1 MKLNLIP
8 TSVKGAKKS
17 QFAWVGALAI
27 AALGVAGMVG
37 LTLMSSQALSE
48 AKQREADLRPQVE
61 RAVTISNQA
70 DEVIS
75 QAQGII
81 RNSALSA
88 ALVKH
93 NTVYPDL
100 YDQVLPYIPRF
111 FRLTSISA
119 SPSDAATATIT
130 MQGVLDSYQD
140 YANLMIALMRIQ
152 GASAVGRTGFVDRAD
167 YVPPLTETDN
177 QGRIRPNG
185 SAVPIPDND
194 LDRLAY
200 FESQGA
206 PAPAT
211 GVGGF
216 GDPNSTLRFAGPE
229 SSLISVTLV
238 MSAALQVP
246 DTETTL
252 RSGGGTAPSA
262 PAAPGIPA
270 SAAGG
275 RAGRVPAGE
284 ED

>member
-1 MKLNLIP
+1 
-8 TSVKGAKKS
+8 
-17 QFAWVGALAI
+17 
-27 AALGVAGMVG
+27 
-37 LTLMSSQALSE
+37 
-48 AKQREADLRPQVE
+48 
-61 RAVTISNQA
+61 
-70 DEVIS
+70 
-75 QAQGII
+75 
-81 RNSALSA
+81 
-88 ALVKH
+88 
-93 NTVYPDL
+93 
-100 YDQVLPYIPRF
+100 
-111 FRLTSISA
+111 
-119 SPSDAATATIT
+119 

-140 YANLMIALMRIQ
+140 YANLMIALMRIK
-152 GASAVGRTGFVDRAD
+152 GANAVGRTGFVDRAD

-200 FESQGA
+200 FESQAVAA
-206 PAPAT
+206 PTT

-262 PAAPGIPA
+262 PAAPGVPP
-270 SAAGG
+270 SAAGE